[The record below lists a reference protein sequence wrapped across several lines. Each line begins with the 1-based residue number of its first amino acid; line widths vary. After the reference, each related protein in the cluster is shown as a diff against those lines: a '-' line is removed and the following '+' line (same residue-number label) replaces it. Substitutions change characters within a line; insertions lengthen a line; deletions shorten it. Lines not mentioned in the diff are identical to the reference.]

1 MFPNGDSFSSD
12 TLAGQTQLREVKVS
26 ASSAPFQIGD
36 GIRAHI
42 LENVGTI
49 LVGTRDAT
57 LSPEITRGW
66 GPTIL
71 ADGHTMHVCVS
82 LSAGAKTLENL
93 RESDEIAVTF
103 HQTVTYQTV
112 QLKGRFL
119 ESGELT
125 AQDRDAV
132 ARQKDILAEQA
143 KLHGIPM
150 NIGSRLFT
158 ADLVRIRFVVHQ
170 AFEQTPGPR
179 AGARL

>member
-1 MFPNGDSFSSD
+1 M
-12 TLAGQTQLREVKVS
+12 S
-26 ASSAPFQIGD
+26 AASRSLQISD

-57 LSPEITRGW
+57 LTPEITRGW

-71 ADGHTMHVCVS
+71 PDGHTMDVCVS

-93 RESDEIAVTF
+93 RDSDEIAVTF
-103 HQTVTYQTV
+103 CHTVTYKAV

-125 AQDRDAV
+125 SRDWEAFE
-132 ARQKDILAEQA
+132 RQKNIFLEQTKVHAISLILAA
-143 KLHGIPM
+143 
-150 NIGSRLFT
+150 RLFT
-158 ADLVRIRFVVHQ
+158 PDLIRIRFVVLE
-170 AFEQTPGPR
+170 AFEQTPGPG
-179 AGARL
+179 AGAKL

>member
-1 MFPNGDSFSSD
+1 M
-12 TLAGQTQLREVKVS
+12 S
-26 ASSAPFQIGD
+26 ASSASLQISD

-57 LSPEITRGW
+57 LTPEVTRGW

-71 ADGHTMHVCVS
+71 PDGHTIDVCIS
-82 LSAGAKTLENL
+82 ISAGAKTLENL
-93 RESDEIAVTF
+93 RDNDEIAVTF

-119 ESGELT
+119 DSGELT
-125 AQDRDAV
+125 PQDWEAIE
-132 ARQKDILAEQA
+132 RQRGILTEQA
-143 KLHGIPM
+143 KIHGIPLK
-150 NIGSRLFT
+150 IGLRIFNT
-158 ADLVRIRFVVHQ
+158 DLVRIRFLVQQ

-179 AGARL
+179 AGSAL